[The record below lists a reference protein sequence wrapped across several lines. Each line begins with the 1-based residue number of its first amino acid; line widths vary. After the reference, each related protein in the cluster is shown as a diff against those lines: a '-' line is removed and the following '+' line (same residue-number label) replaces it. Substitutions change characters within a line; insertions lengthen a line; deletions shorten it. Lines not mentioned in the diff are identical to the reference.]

1 MINLTNVV
9 KTYDVGGVKY
19 PALRGIDL
27 QIAQGEYIAIVGT
40 SGSGKSSLLNI
51 LGGMDSLTSGSYLYN
66 EVAVEKLNAKDLN
79 IFRKEHICFIF
90 QSFNLLNRYTVFE
103 NVAFPLIAK
112 GVSSGKRRDKVLNVL
127 SELGI
132 LELKDKYP
140 IHISGGQ
147 QQRTAIA
154 RALVSDNELILA
166 DEPSGSLDQATTRD
180 LMNVFNV
187 FKEKGRTLIIATHD
201 NTVASCADRII
212 RIEDGKI
219 V

>member
-90 QSFNLLNRYTVFE
+90 QSFNLLNR
-103 NVAFPLIAK
+103 
-112 GVSSGKRRDKVLNVL
+112 
-127 SELGI
+127 
-132 LELKDKYP
+132 
-140 IHISGGQ
+140 
-147 QQRTAIA
+147 
-154 RALVSDNELILA
+154 
-166 DEPSGSLDQATTRD
+166 
-180 LMNVFNV
+180 
-187 FKEKGRTLIIATHD
+187 
-201 NTVASCADRII
+201 
-212 RIEDGKI
+212 
-219 V
+219 